1 MQMSIN
7 SLSVRYVNSFC
18 CLSSPIHTKSFK
30 ESVNSSLFLKQ
41 KKKYAHTKTKNPQ
54 SIKNKGV
61 FGLEL
66 LRMSSH
72 IYTHKRG
79 ESLLE
84 KKKNKEEKE
93 ENRYDRSPYLSFGSS
108 ITQRIVK
115 SFMEVC
121 CLLLLVWY
129 KHWAGSSPW
138 NDTAIRDIA
147 SWSNFV
153 ICTLFANG
161 VYI

>member
-79 ESLLE
+79 ESLFE
-84 KKKNKEEKE
+84 KKKKQRRKGRKPLRPISLFVLWLLNNP
-93 ENRYDRSPYLSFGSS
+93 ENCQVIYGS
-108 ITQRIVK
+108 
-115 SFMEVC
+115 
-121 CLLLLVWY
+121 LL
-129 KHWAGSSPW
+129 SSPS
-138 NDTAIRDIA
+138 RL
-147 SWSNFV
+147 V
-153 ICTLFANG
+153 
-161 VYI
+161 